1 MNNVKE
7 SKDVTL
13 PLLNL
18 FGGVCLHLVKGV
30 DVQRI
35 HTKTIPHGF
44 IFDKYVYPND
54 SVIETISKF
63 VLTQQKANNSF
74 HKTWSKVKD
83 TPDIQLRLEQLVHY
97 FTTYGA
103 EFLGIEM
110 ETYVPGKVDVSDL
123 IPFITVIPVY
133 SVDEVK
139 DKIITLSSV
148 ALTGHTLNNIMIVI
162 DQLGINP
169 NEIIDQTSNN
179 ELLVQLCDKLN
190 TTPNTPDAWLRYVIF
205 KVTGSS
211 MLIKNRETIETIKL
225 MWSSFEHDEYLE
237 SAPKD
242 LASIFLRNKKLFLA
256 MKSRSRN
263 KTFFNRLRKQ
273 ANYMHKPLQ
282 QPAYKNINDTLKSM
296 EKDSTDNITAVFTES
311 MRSASVFNLVKVIN
325 FCNKEIALIT
335 NTDTLNTKVYRV
347 RNGKVWVT
355 DTQVNKD
362 DGHLYD
368 LMLVRNIATVELD
381 SRLSYDNLVVYI
393 PEFVEYK
400 VPTSE
405 KQFVG
410 QFPNYTTV
418 SIDNSDIIVGVQ
430 WYNSDGRRIDI
441 DMSAYN
447 QYSKVGW
454 NGVYQNSEL
463 LFSGDMTDAS
473 GPLGASEMIRV
484 MSGTTKPYIL
494 GVNNFTFNRYGN
506 GKEAIELSAFIAN
519 GDQFSKNHAVD
530 LNKTLVSFRVP
541 LSTES
546 GTFGVFY
553 SKNNQF
559 TFVLTDVQL
568 DKSNVS
574 KYTKNAN
581 GFMEA
586 TLHDVSTMLNFSEL
600 LEGFGAVVVRSL
612 YKFEKLK
619 ELDVDKEYKFIDLS
633 PNTLDKTSLLE
644 LLK

>member
-18 FGGVCLHLVKGV
+18 FGGVCLPLVKGV

-35 HTKTIPHGF
+35 HRKTIPHGF
-44 IFDKYVYPND
+44 VFDKYVYPDD
-54 SVIETISKF
+54 SVLQTINKF
-63 VLTQQKANNSF
+63 ILTQEKANNSF
-74 HKTWSKVKD
+74 HKTWSKVKG
-83 TPDIQLRLEQLVHY
+83 TPDEELRLEQLIHY

-103 EFLGIEM
+103 EFLGIKM
-110 ETYVPGKVDVSDL
+110 ESYVPGTLDVSSL
-123 IPFITVIPVY
+123 IPFIKVIPVF
-133 SVDEVK
+133 SVDEIK

-148 ALTGHTLNNIMIVI
+148 ALNEHTLNNIMIVI
-162 DQLGINP
+162 DQLGIDP
-169 NEIIDQTSNN
+169 QEIIDQTNNN

-190 TTPNTPDAWLRYVIF
+190 ITPTAPDAWLRYVIF

-211 MLIKNRETIETIKL
+211 MIIKNRETIDTIKL
-225 MWSSFEHDEYLE
+225 MWSSFEHDKYLD

-282 QPAYKNINDTLKSM
+282 QPAYKNIVTTINQVNEDFDTDLG
-296 EKDSTDNITAVFTES
+296 EVFTKSLENAS
-311 MRSASVFNLVKVIN
+311 MFDLVKVIN
-325 FCNKEIALIT
+325 FCNKEISYIT
-335 NTDTLNTKVYRV
+335 NEDSLATKVYRV

-355 DTQVNKD
+355 DGTKRGKQFM
-362 DGHLYD
+362 HD
-368 LMLVRNIATVELD
+368 LRLVHDIAVDKLLEMK
-381 SRLSYDNLVVYI
+381 YMPEYVVYI
-393 PEFVEYK
+393 PEFIEYK

-418 SIDNSDIIVGVQ
+418 TTTNSDMVVGVQ
-430 WYNSDGRRIDI
+430 WYNNDSRVDI

-447 QYSKVGW
+447 YMSKVGW

-484 MSGTTKPYIL
+484 MIGNTMPYIL
-494 GVNNFTFNRYGN
+494 GVNNFTFNRYGSD
-506 GKEAIELSAFIAN
+506 KQPIELNAFIAK
-519 GDQFSKNHAVD
+519 GDQFSKNHAID
-530 LNKTLVSFRVP
+530 LNNTIASFRVP
-541 LSTES
+541 LSTQS

-553 SKNNQF
+553 AKNNQF
-559 TFVLTDVQL
+559 KFILTDVQL

-574 KYTKNAN
+574 KYTKSAN

-586 TLHDVSTMLNFSEL
+586 TLHDVNSMLNFSEL
-600 LEGFGAVVVRSL
+600 LENFGANVVRSL
-612 YKFEKLK
+612 KEFEELK
-619 ELDVDKEYKFIDLS
+619 EADTDKEYKFVDLS
-633 PNTLDKTSLLE
+633 PSTLDKTSLLE